1 MMRSHARRRFNTF
14 KQLLRQLT
22 MTIALAAVLVVAA
35 VVPAWGEPILHVP
48 HKQVSLG
55 MPDLTVRFRE
65 DGSISV
71 AKIPLAR
78 IPGMRGASVDPEI
91 VERLANANVQHIHL
105 EYHDSGMAVLANGV
119 LILDFRY
126 EDHAELRTMLT
137 ALTIFMGNQG
147 QRFVN
152 LAKTWL
158 PILETIGVDVTF
170 EFPSPAIRAIPK
182 ADKDSMPILTNT
194 VISDGDARAK
204 TKGIETILLSTTRT
218 GKVTSS
224 NFIFSVLRA
233 AMPPDVKIA
242 LPPRTV
248 ANIREKDISEITLKN
263 REYGLAIEL
272 NGKQSPLMICHL
284 YDLLAF
290 IEHQDRWR
298 QLAPS
303 VTDHRFE
310 LVRRLVR
317 DVFQFHNVD
326 VRLLLPRPSQ
336 P

>member
-1 MMRSHARRRFNTF
+1 MRSHARRKFNIF
-14 KQLLRQLT
+14 NQPLRQLT
-22 MTIALAAVLVVAA
+22 MTIALATVLVVASVA
-35 VVPAWGEPILHVP
+35 SAWGEPALRVP
-48 HKQVSLG
+48 HKKVSLG

-65 DGSISV
+65 DGSISLMSL
-71 AKIPLAR
+71 PLA
-78 IPGMRGASVDPEI
+78 IPGMWRASVDPEI
-91 VERLANANVQHIHL
+91 VDRFANANVQHIHL
-105 EYHDSGMAVLANGV
+105 EYHDLGMVVLANGV

-147 QRFVN
+147 HRFVN

-158 PILETIGVDVTF
+158 PILETIGMDVTF

-194 VISDGDARAK
+194 VISDGDNKAK
-204 TKGIETILLSTTRT
+204 TKGIETVLLSATRT
-218 GKVTSS
+218 GQVTSR

-242 LPPRTV
+242 LPVRTV
-248 ANIREKDISEITLKN
+248 ANIREKGISEITLKN

-272 NGKQSPLMICHL
+272 NGKPSPLVICHL

-290 IEHQDRWR
+290 VEHQERWH

-303 VTDHRFE
+303 VTDQRFE

-317 DVFQFHNVD
+317 DVLQFHNVD
-326 VRLLLPRPSQ
+326 IRLHLPPPVRP
-336 P
+336 